1 MFNHQVTLT
10 FREGCLVTIEGR
22 RLTGE
27 PQEAAAQKA
36 ISVPTAL
43 FQFYRGVVTLGD
55 VCSQIDS
62 VTPGYVTSAGSGPS
76 ALTPVWHIVTD
87 TRSYRLDLL
96 TGTLSR
102 ADEEAGS
109 EGG

>member
-1 MFNHQVTLT
+1 M
-10 FREGCLVTIEGR
+10 
-22 RLTGE
+22 
-27 PQEAAAQKA
+27 
-36 ISVPTAL
+36 PTAL
-43 FQFYRGVVTLGD
+43 FQFYRGVVTLGECVQSD
-55 VCSQIDS
+55 RQRHPRLCDQRRVGA
-62 VTPGYVTSAGSGPS
+62 V